1 MYTSDEQPG
10 NESFPPEFES
20 SAGLPTQRLSLSPEV
35 FAGRAGTGRPAA
47 DNTTWRV
54 AFKIF
59 KSKWRSWED
68 LFKEA
73 AAFATS
79 VGPERYQLKK
89 PGAGLGR
96 RPGCAQGEVF
106 RLFRKDLV

>member
-1 MYTSDEQPG
+1 MHPSDEQPG

-20 SAGLPTQRLSLSPEV
+20 SAGLPTQRLSLSPEE
-35 FAGRAGTGRPAA
+35 FAGRAGTGQPAA

-79 VGPERYQLKK
+79 VGPERLITIAHSADE
-89 PGAGLGR
+89 GTGVITVWFWADWNEG
-96 RPGCAQGEVF
+96 
-106 RLFRKDLV
+106 

>member
-1 MYTSDEQPG
+1 MHPSDEQPG

-35 FAGRAGTGRPAA
+35 FTGLAGTGQPAA

-59 KSKWRSWED
+59 KSKWRSWEASVK
-68 LFKEA
+68 LQRPSRVIRG
-73 AAFATS
+73 TS
-79 VGPERYQLKK
+79 VSHL
-89 PGAGLGR
+89 GL
-96 RPGCAQGEVF
+96 
-106 RLFRKDLV
+106 

>member
-1 MYTSDEQPG
+1 MHPSDEQPG
-10 NESFPPEFES
+10 NESFPLEFES

-35 FAGRAGTGRPAA
+35 FASRAGTGLPAA

-59 KSKWRSWED
+59 KSKWLSWEK

-79 VGPERYQLKK
+79 LGPERLITITHS
-89 PGAGLGR
+89 AD
-96 RPGCAQGEVF
+96 QGTGVVTVWFWADWNEG
-106 RLFRKDLV
+106 